1 MCVDRERFDHYIAT
15 DFEFAS
21 SPLDV
26 SVINPFAGM
35 GGLSQPWAVWLNP
48 VYLLPHILP
57 PIRQWDTLPST
68 REWAWGYLVAIFFMA
83 AGAYCLARAVGL
95 PYYLRVIAAQV
106 LGICF
111 FSPVGYW
118 TFARGIGANFG
129 EVGHNVFMVASFG
142 AFFLAVFMDL
152 GRSSYRGNLARVVL
166 LPILLVYI
174 ALCDLIYA
182 GMLAFLP
189 LVFFLPAVYFTSGSR
204 QVFKWRTIGAVACLV
219 VALAVN
225 IPGLDSAFASY
236 VNRFAFPNEI
246 HYLKHEW
253 AAGGA
258 CSWGA
263 WPRPGSC
270 SWRLA
275 G

>member
-118 TFARGIGANFG
+118 TFARGIGANFWRSRPQRLHGSVLRGVLLGRFHGFG
-129 EVGHNVFMVASFG
+129 EVVLPRQPSACGPPADPARLYCSVRSDLRGDVSLLALGVFP
-142 AFFLAVFMDL
+142 
-152 GRSSYRGNLARVVL
+152 ARRL
-166 LPILLVYI
+166 LH
-174 ALCDLIYA
+174 
-182 GMLAFLP
+182 
-189 LVFFLPAVYFTSGSR
+189 
-204 QVFKWRTIGAVACLV
+204 Q
-219 VALAVN
+219 
-225 IPGLDSAFASY
+225 
-236 VNRFAFPNEI
+236 RFAASLQVANDRR
-246 HYLKHEW
+246 
-253 AAGGA
+253 GGL
-258 CSWGA
+258 
-263 WPRPGSC
+263 PRRGTGRQYSGTRQ
-270 SWRLA
+270 RLRKLCQPVRLPE
-275 G
+275 